1 MSTIFSFLLMIIAF
15 AFYVLLSDNDDNGPG
30 KYV

>member
-1 MSTIFSFLLMIIAF
+1 MSTIFSFLLIAVAF
-15 AFYVLLSDNDDNGPG
+15 TFYVLLSDNDNNGPG